1 MKKRRTVTT
10 NKERKKGGMV
20 MKALVISGIITITL
34 CVIAATIY
42 CFSVQIAK
50 YILIAACVGLIA
62 TSTSAIAM
70 VLKDLRNEKTR

>member
-1 MKKRRTVTT
+1 
-10 NKERKKGGMV
+10 

-34 CVIAATIY
+34 CVIAATIH

-70 VLKDLRNEKTR
+70 VLKDFKNGKTQ